1 MKQSMGSP
9 QERRAMK
16 TAAKIPIISVLF
28 AICLLVVTEGNSLGE
43 EYNTL
48 KGLKSFKAVFDFER
62 GKPHNALLQLQVI
75 GQTFKDKNV
84 QRSGKKPSMAVIF
97 MGPAVKLISKNRS
110 GFTEEEQKI
119 LEEFADTL
127 SNLAREGV
135 KFEAC
140 LIAMKILGVDPST
153 ILPEIRQ
160 VGNGWI
166 SLIGHQAQGLA
177 LVPVSP

>member
-1 MKQSMGSP
+1 
-9 QERRAMK
+9 MK
-16 TAAKIPIISVLF
+16 TSARIPMIGIFFS
-28 AICLLVVTEGNSLGE
+28 ICLVMAAAGNSLGE
-43 EYNTL
+43 EYKTL
-48 KGLKSFKAVFDFER
+48 KGLKSVKAVFDFEK
-62 GKPHNALLQLQVI
+62 GKPQNSLIQLQVI
-75 GQTFKDKNV
+75 GQTFQDKNV
-84 QRSGKKPSMAVIF
+84 RKSGKKPSMVVVF

-110 GFTEEEQKI
+110 GFADEEQKI
-119 LEEFADTL
+119 LDEFAGTL

-166 SLIGHQAQGLA
+166 SLIGHQAQGYA
-177 LVPVSP
+177 LVPISP